1 MGKLGPPCC
10 HPLNDAEPP
19 TITARDKID
28 KAVPLLPAARAAI
41 EMAKQA
47 NNTVAAAIT
56 PATTPTG
63 SEQ

>member
-1 MGKLGPPCC
+1 MTQS
-10 HPLNDAEPP
+10 PLLLL
-19 TITARDKID
+19 RDKID

-47 NNTVAAAIT
+47 NNTVAATIT

>member
-1 MGKLGPPCC
+1 MTQS
-10 HPLNDAEPP
+10 PLLLL
-19 TITARDKID
+19 RDKID